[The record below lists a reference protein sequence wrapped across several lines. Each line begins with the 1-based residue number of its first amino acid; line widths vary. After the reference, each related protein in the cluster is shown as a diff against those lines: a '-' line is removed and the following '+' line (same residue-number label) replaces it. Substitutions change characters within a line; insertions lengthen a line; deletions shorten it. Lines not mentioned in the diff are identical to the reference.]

1 MGKGLSEIE
10 KLRNEIKILDEKI
23 KNLTQQLEEL
33 KLDFASSTSVDEIA
47 KGIKEKL

>member
-1 MGKGLSEIE
+1 MGKDLSKIE

-33 KLDFASSTSVDEIA
+33 KLDSDSSISVDEIV